1 MTSARNLATIVAIAV
16 LTLALAACSD
26 DTSQVSRTP
35 PPNEAAVTTLTPM
48 PTMTPTATVT
58 ATLTPIPTAVP
69 TTATTPTAT
78 APSTRAPIPTV
89 APAPTTTPTAIA
101 PTVTRTQIP
110 ALATADGYLV
120 SAPAAMR
127 AGMSE
132 GVAVSL
138 FDGAAPARGEVTL
151 RLTRGGA
158 TVAQARQTVNGA
170 ETIPL
175 DIPTD
180 ADGSYDLEVEGPGFS
195 DSAKLNVVDG
205 TIIFAETDKPI
216 YKPGQLLRVRAL
228 RLNAELKPAPG
239 DVEFE
244 IKDAKGLKIF
254 KRTVESDDY
263 GMAQIEMPLSTEP
276 NLGVWK
282 ITASYGDRSA
292 QTDAR
297 VERYA
302 LPKYEVNVNLPRD
315 WALANEPI
323 TGEIAAEYSFGKPVS
338 GEVSVEAYRYV
349 GEWERY
355 AEFNAEIDGET
366 KFELPPVGY
375 VAGVPA
381 AGGQGNVRLEVAVTE
396 RATGYA
402 EKTTRLLTI
411 AESAVVPRLIFD
423 SASFKPGLP
432 LSALLI
438 TESPGNDPL
447 DRAVNVQIQQLNED
461 LEVTR
466 NEIQIVN
473 TVSGKALFSV
483 ATRENAV
490 AMRVIARVDDV
501 TEVRTLRASHSPTDS
516 FIHVEQTSP
525 AALGVGDTAAFKVHS
540 TRSARAGRSTY
551 YEVVSRG
558 RVVFS
563 DYTPWDEIEFTASSE
578 MAPSSRLV
586 VYRIM
591 DGSEVAADYIPFNVS
606 GQYPMETSIE
616 LESDEAKPGESVNIG
631 VKTQGAAKVGLAAVD
646 RSVFILA
653 ENRLNLQQVFA
664 ELERLY
670 MKPQVEVHDY
680 YYPEVVTTRGA
691 AETFDEAGLVVM
703 TNKKA
708 PSGETYERE
717 MAVMMMQAAAPAA
730 VVLESEAAPAPAS
743 QDVGD
748 DLAEVQRVR
757 QFFPETWLW
766 QDLETDANGDATI
779 AATAPDSITTWM
791 LRAVSLSK
799 EHGLGVAEAEMRVFQ
814 PFFVSVDLPYSAVRG
829 EEFPVKVAL
838 YNYLDAEQTF
848 FVELADSDDY
858 ALLDSAEKSVTVA
871 GSDVGGVEFSV
882 RMTELGD
889 VPIEIT
895 ARSADAADAVIKPI
909 IVEPEGVSNE
919 FVENV
924 ILSAGDGETFT
935 IKPPPGAVDGS
946 ARTIVAISGS
956 YLSQSIEGLEN
967 LLRMPYGCG
976 EQNMILFAPNVF
988 VARYLEETGQLKP
1001 EIMAKAEH
1009 LMTTGYQR
1017 ELIYRRADG
1026 SFSAF
1031 GDSDESGSLWLTA
1044 FVLKTFAQ
1052 AEGLIYMDDAV
1063 LSDAANWIADQQRP
1077 DGSFAPVGFLHH
1089 QELLGGLRGNAALT
1103 AYVAI
1108 ALLEADQTA
1117 RAKSAIAYLEGQA
1130 DSIEDSYGMAITAYA
1145 LALAG
1150 SDKSDDAQRRLT
1162 AMARQSDDGIYWS
1175 DDDAVGP
1182 IPYQSDALPLGVRV
1196 PNSAS
1201 VETTGYA
1208 ILALLEGGDRLTA
1221 SSAARWLVTQ
1231 RNSSGGF
1238 GSTQDTVVG
1247 LQALIEFAVN
1257 ARFDVDMDVALSAGA
1272 WSKTISVSAS
1282 NADVVQIVEVPN
1294 GDVLSAAAD
1303 GSGEVVMQVVNRF
1316 NMPEV
1321 PTVGEDVFTIDVT
1334 YSADSIE
1341 VNDRIT
1347 ITADAAF
1354 NPPTLPGPFGPSTPP
1369 NAGMV
1374 VIDIAVPTG
1383 FAAVADTVANLV
1395 EDMPKLKRYD
1405 VAGRKVILY
1414 VEDMAPNESISL
1426 EFEAVALHPV
1436 KAQPVTSQVY
1446 SYYTP
1451 DWRGETLGAAVE
1463 VASQ

>member
-1 MTSARNLATIVAIAV
+1 M
-16 LTLALAACSD
+16 
-26 DTSQVSRTP
+26 
-35 PPNEAAVTTLTPM
+35 
-48 PTMTPTATVT
+48 
-58 ATLTPIPTAVP
+58 
-69 TTATTPTAT
+69 
-78 APSTRAPIPTV
+78 
-89 APAPTTTPTAIA
+89 
-101 PTVTRTQIP
+101 
-110 ALATADGYLV
+110 
-120 SAPAAMR
+120 
-127 AGMSE
+127 
-132 GVAVSL
+132 
-138 FDGAAPARGEVTL
+138 
-151 RLTRGGA
+151 
-158 TVAQARQTVNGA
+158 
-170 ETIPL
+170 
-175 DIPTD
+175 
-180 ADGSYDLEVEGPGFS
+180 
-195 DSAKLNVVDG
+195 
-205 TIIFAETDKPI
+205 
-216 YKPGQLLRVRAL
+216 
-228 RLNAELKPAPG
+228 
-239 DVEFE
+239 
-244 IKDAKGLKIF
+244 
-254 KRTVESDDY
+254 
-263 GMAQIEMPLSTEP
+263 
-276 NLGVWK
+276 
-282 ITASYGDRSA
+282 
-292 QTDAR
+292 
-297 VERYA
+297 
-302 LPKYEVNVNLPRD
+302 
-315 WALANEPI
+315 
-323 TGEIAAEYSFGKPVS
+323 
-338 GEVSVEAYRYV
+338 
-349 GEWERY
+349 
-355 AEFNAEIDGET
+355 
-366 KFELPPVGY
+366 
-375 VAGVPA
+375 AGVPA

-411 AESAVVPRLIFD
+411 ADSAVVPRLIFD

-438 TESPGNDPL
+438 TESPGNDPV
-447 DRAVNVQIQQLNED
+447 DRAVEIEIVHFDED
-461 LEVTR
+461 LEETHYETR
-466 NEIQIVN
+466 AVN
-473 TVSGKALFSV
+473 TVGGKAIFDV
-483 ATRENAV
+483 ATRKDAV
-490 AMRVIARVDDV
+490 AMRIEAYVETDYAHV
-501 TEVRTLRASHSPTDS
+501 VRTLRASHSPTDS

-766 QDLETDANGDATI
+766 QDLETDANGYATF
-779 AATAPDSITTWM
+779 AADAPDSITTWM

-829 EEFPVKVAL
+829 EEFPIEVAL
-838 YNYLDAEQTF
+838 YNYLDSEQTF

-858 ALLDSAEKSVTVA
+858 ALLDSAEKSVTIA

-967 LLRMPYGCG
+967 LFRMPYGCG

-1108 ALLEADQTA
+1108 ALLEAGQTA
-1117 RAKSAIAYLEGQA
+1117 RAKSAVAYLESQT
-1130 DSIEDSYGMAITAYA
+1130 DSIEEFLRHGDN
-1145 LALAG
+1145 
-1150 SDKSDDAQRRLT
+1150 RL
-1162 AMARQSDDGIYWS
+1162 R
-1175 DDDAVGP
+1175 
-1182 IPYQSDALPLGVRV
+1182 
-1196 PNSAS
+1196 
-1201 VETTGYA
+1201 
-1208 ILALLEGGDRLTA
+1208 
-1221 SSAARWLVTQ
+1221 
-1231 RNSSGGF
+1231 
-1238 GSTQDTVVG
+1238 
-1247 LQALIEFAVN
+1247 
-1257 ARFDVDMDVALSAGA
+1257 AGA
-1272 WSKTISVSAS
+1272 
-1282 NADVVQIVEVPN
+1282 
-1294 GDVLSAAAD
+1294 G
-1303 GSGEVVMQVVNRF
+1303 G
-1316 NMPEV
+1316 
-1321 PTVGEDVFTIDVT
+1321 
-1334 YSADSIE
+1334 
-1341 VNDRIT
+1341 
-1347 ITADAAF
+1347 
-1354 NPPTLPGPFGPSTPP
+1354 
-1369 NAGMV
+1369 
-1374 VIDIAVPTG
+1374 
-1383 FAAVADTVANLV
+1383 
-1395 EDMPKLKRYD
+1395 
-1405 VAGRKVILY
+1405 
-1414 VEDMAPNESISL
+1414 
-1426 EFEAVALHPV
+1426 
-1436 KAQPVTSQVY
+1436 
-1446 SYYTP
+1446 
-1451 DWRGETLGAAVE
+1451 
-1463 VASQ
+1463 

>member
-1 MTSARNLATIVAIAV
+1 MTSARTLATILAIAV
-16 LTLALAACSD
+16 LTLALAACLD
-26 DTSQVSRTP
+26 DTGQLRP
-35 PPNEAAVTTLTPM
+35 AQIPAA
-48 PTMTPTATVT
+48 
-58 ATLTPIPTAVP
+58 
-69 TTATTPTAT
+69 
-78 APSTRAPIPTV
+78 
-89 APAPTTTPTAIA
+89 
-101 PTVTRTQIP
+101 TQIP
-110 ALATADGYLV
+110 ASTNVDGYLV
-120 SAPAAMR
+120 SAPATMR
-127 AGMSE
+127 AGLSE
-132 GVAVSL
+132 GVTVSL
-138 FDGAAPARGEVTL
+138 FDGAAPARGEVTVIL
-151 RLTRGGA
+151 ARGGEV
-158 TVAQARQTVNGA
+158 VAEAKRTVNGS

-175 DIPTD
+175 DISAD
-180 ADGSYDLEVEGPGFS
+180 ADGSYELEIEGPGFS

-205 TIIFAETDKPI
+205 TIIFVETDKPI
-216 YKPGQLLRVRAL
+216 YKPGQSLRVRAL
-228 RLNAELKPAPG
+228 RLNADLKPAPG
-239 DVEFE
+239 MVTVE
-244 IKDAKGLKIF
+244 IQDAKGLKVF
-254 KRTVESDDY
+254 KEAVASDDY
-263 GMAQIEMPLSTEP
+263 GMATVEMPLSTEP

-282 ITASYGDRSA
+282 ITAQYGDRSA

-297 VERYA
+297 VERYT
-302 LPKYEVNVNLPRD
+302 LPKYEVDVSLSRD
-315 WALANEPI
+315 WALAHESI
-323 TGEIAAEYSFGKPVS
+323 GGKIGAEYSFGKPVS
-338 GEVSVEAYRYV
+338 GEVSIEAYRYV

-355 AEFNAEIDGET
+355 ATFNEDIDGEVE
-366 KFELPPVGY
+366 FELPAVDY

-381 AGGQGNVRLEVAVTE
+381 AGGQGNVRLEVTVSE
-396 RATGYA
+396 RATGYV

-411 AESAVVPRLIFD
+411 AEAPVIPRLIFD
-423 SASFKPGLP
+423 SATFKPSLP

-438 TESPGNDPL
+438 TESPGNEPL
-447 DRAVNVQIQQLNED
+447 DRAVEVRIDHLDED
-461 LEVTR
+461 LEVTHTETR
-466 NEIQIVN
+466 AVN
-473 TVSGKALFSV
+473 TVGGKALFKIT
-483 ATRENAV
+483 TREDAV
-490 AMRVIARVDDV
+490 AMRVEAYVDYSSV
-501 TEVRTLRASHSPTDS
+501 VRTLRASHSPSDS

-525 AALGVGDTAAFKVHS
+525 ATLSVGDTASFTVHA
-540 TRSARAGRSTY
+540 TRNAPSTY
-551 YEVVSRG
+551 YEVMSRG
-558 RVVFS
+558 KVVFS
-563 DYTPWDEIEFTASSE
+563 DVSRTDDIEFTISPV
-578 MAPSSRLV
+578 MAPSSRLI

-591 DGSEVAADYIPFNVS
+591 DGSEVAADYIPFDVS
-606 GQYPMETSIE
+606 RQYPMQTSIE
-616 LESDEAKPGESVNIG
+616 LASDEVKPGESVNIG
-631 VKTQGAAKVGLAAVD
+631 IKTQGVAKVGLAAVD

-670 MKPQVEVHDY
+670 QEPQFELHDY
-680 YYPEVVTTRGA
+680 HPGAITTRGA
-691 AETFDEAGLVVM
+691 EETFEEAGLVVI
-703 TNKKA
+703 TNKKV
-708 PSGETYERE
+708 PDGETYERE
-717 MAVMMMQAAAPAA
+717 MMVFRAQAEAMQAMPAAAPT
-730 VVLESEAAPAPAS
+730 AAPAPAS
-743 QDVGD
+743 QDAGD
-748 DLAEVQRVR
+748 DLAEVQRIR

-766 QDLETDANGDATI
+766 QDVETDANGDATVS
-779 AATAPDSITTWM
+779 AEAPDSITTWM

-838 YNYLDAEQTF
+838 YNYLDTEQQF
-848 FVELADSDDY
+848 FVEPADSDDY
-858 ALLDSAEKSVTVA
+858 MLLDEAEKSVTVG
-871 GSDVGGVEFSV
+871 GSDVGGVEFSI

-889 VPIEIT
+889 VPIEVT

-909 IVEPEGVSNE
+909 IVEPEGVKHE

-924 ILSAGDGETFT
+924 ILSAGDDGTFT

-946 ARTIVAISGS
+946 SRAVVALSGN

-967 LLRMPYGCG
+967 LLQMPFGCG

-988 VARYLEETGQLKP
+988 VARYLEETGQIKP

-1017 ELIYRRADG
+1017 ELTYRRADG

-1052 AEGLIYMDDAV
+1052 AKGLIYMDDAV
-1063 LSDAANWIADQQRP
+1063 LADSANWIGRHQQD
-1077 DGSFAPVGFLHH
+1077 DGSFEPVGFLHH

-1108 ALLEADQTA
+1108 ALLEANATS
-1117 RAKSAIAYLEGQA
+1117 RAESAVAYLESQL
-1130 DSIEDSYGMAITAYA
+1130 DSIDDAYGMAITAYA

-1150 SDKSDDAQRRLT
+1150 SDSTSAALDTLT

-1175 DDDAVGP
+1175 DDDDVGP
-1182 IPYQSDALPLGVRV
+1182 VPYPSDTLPIGTSV

-1221 SSAARWLVTQ
+1221 SAAARWLVTQ
-1231 RNSSGGF
+1231 RNSFGGY

-1247 LQALIEFAVN
+1247 LQALSEFAAN
-1257 ARFDVDMDVALSAGA
+1257 ARFDVDLDIALASGS
-1272 WSKTISVSAS
+1272 WSRSVSVNAS
-1282 NADVVQIVEVPN
+1282 NADVVQIVEIPA
-1294 GDVLSAAAD
+1294 GDSLSVAAD

-1316 NMPEV
+1316 NMPEARAA
-1321 PTVGEDVFTIDVT
+1321 GEDIFTIDVT
-1334 YSADSIE
+1334 YSAELIE
-1341 VNDRIT
+1341 VNDRIA
-1347 ITADAAF
+1347 ITAVASF
-1354 NPPTLPGPFGPSTPP
+1354 TPP
-1369 NAGMV
+1369 APADSGMV
-1374 VIDIAVPTG
+1374 VMDIAIPTG
-1383 FAAVADTVANLV
+1383 FAAVGDTVAALV
-1395 EDMPKLKRYD
+1395 EDTPKLKRYD